1 MEVIKKIKNMFKKKP
16 AHIKLFMAMAKYA
29 EANNIQLHCP
39 QGRQLSPGRIG
50 KMVGQQIQRDFW
62 TGKV

>member
-1 MEVIKKIKNMFKKKP
+1 MLKRIQNLFKKKP
-16 AHIKLFMAMAKYA
+16 AHIKLFMDMAKYA

-39 QGRQLSPGRIG
+39 QGRQLSPSRIG

-62 TGKV
+62 TRKV